1 MIHSLQQVDGVVV
14 HGVSLCV
21 DDPRHRFPAFRKR
34 RPTPFV
40 FTQRRQFNLRVAR
53 VGTMDSLAVVTQCLL
68 SEPFGIPC
76 PLRSLR
82 PGVAIRMQ
90 RYTLDTE
97 TLATLPELRGAVVRA
112 HSAQIWK
119 QRAVCRE
126 RAKDF
131 RHVAVKAHDGNRA
144 GLFARETND
153 VVFPINVFSF
163 KQSEVR
169 L

>member
-21 DDPRHRFPAFRKR
+21 DDPRHRFPAFRER

-53 VGTMDSLAVVTQCLL
+53 VGAVDRLAVVTQCLL
-68 SEPFGIPC
+68 SESFGIPC

-90 RYTLDTE
+90 RYTVDIE
-97 TLATLPELRGAVVRA
+97 TLATLPEFPGSVVPW
-112 HSAQIWK
+112 HS
-119 QRAVCRE
+119 
-126 RAKDF
+126 
-131 RHVAVKAHDGNRA
+131 
-144 GLFARETND
+144 T
-153 VVFPINVFSF
+153 
-163 KQSEVR
+163 
-169 L
+169 